1 MNVKLMRMRSGE
13 DVVADLIEESDT
25 TVTVANPIVAIPN
38 GQGTLGFAPWAP
50 LLAGRN
56 TPVTVPKDYLVY
68 GPTDTQEGVVEQF
81 EQMFGIIETPSKKLV
96 L

>member
-1 MNVKLMRMRSGE
+1 
-13 DVVADLIEESDT
+13 
-25 TVTVANPIVAIPN
+25 
-38 GQGTLGFAPWAP
+38 
-50 LLAGRN
+50 
-56 TPVTVPKDYLVY
+56 VPKDYLVY

>member
-38 GQGTLGFAPWAP
+38 GQGSLGFAPWSP
-50 LLAGRN
+50 LLKGRDV
-56 TPVTVPKDYLVY
+56 PLELKKSYTVYITEV
-68 GPTDTQEGVVEQF
+68 QEDVVKQY
-81 EQMFGIIETPSKKLV
+81 EQMFSLIQTPNNQLIVK
-96 L
+96 

>member
-38 GQGTLGFAPWAP
+38 GQGTLGVCV
-50 LLAGRN
+50 LGHLCSLV
-56 TPVTVPKDYLVY
+56 VTL
-68 GPTDTQEGVVEQF
+68 Q
-81 EQMFGIIETPSKKLV
+81 
-96 L
+96 